1 MRNRNK
7 VTASRNWRQKHREYV
22 CADEVS
28 VPFPNRAFRWNSSD
42 YKDPDSKDGEITFL
56 NMVVYKR
63 TEESAQ
69 SRI

>member
-28 VPFPNRAFRWNSSD
+28 VPVPNRAFRWNRPD
-42 YKDPDSKDGEITFL
+42 YKDPDSKDSEMTFV
-56 NMVVYKR
+56 NMVAYR
-63 TEESAQ
+63 MTEEIAQ